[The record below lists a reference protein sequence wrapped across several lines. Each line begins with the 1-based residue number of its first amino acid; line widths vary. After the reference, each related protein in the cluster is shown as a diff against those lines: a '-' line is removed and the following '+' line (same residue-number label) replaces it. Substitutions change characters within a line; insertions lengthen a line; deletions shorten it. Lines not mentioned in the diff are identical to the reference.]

1 METNMPFNKEEILK
15 RAIEWTK
22 SPFGE
27 ECRNEIQKLI
37 DDNNEKELAER
48 FAVDLDFG
56 TGGMRG
62 IIRNGANG
70 MNIYVVSKATQGLA
84 NYVNSKNFDSPK
96 AAIAYD
102 SRKYSKEFAQEA
114 AAVLASN
121 GIKTYIFKDIRPTPE
136 LSFAVR
142 EFGCVTGIVI
152 TASHNPKEYNG
163 YKVYWKDGAQV
174 INPDD
179 KAIIS
184 EVRKVVTLNDV
195 KKDDFEQLVKKGAI
209 EYIDETF
216 DDKFLNSAYNLLM
229 HKDMAKFSDLKIVY
243 TPLHGTGG
251 VLIPKALNALGYKNV
266 FLVDKQ
272 MIPDP
277 DFSTVKSPNPEDKV
291 ALEMGIDVLLK
302 NDADILIA
310 TDPDADRMGVVV
322 RDKTGGYIIITGNQ
336 IGAILEYYLLSELK
350 KSGKLPKNAAVVKTV
365 VTSNLQDVIGE
376 YFGVKVFNVLTGFK
390 FIADKINNFEKDG
403 NYTYIFGCE
412 ESYGYLPETY
422 ARDKDSISSAL
433 IIAECAAF
441 LKSINSSI
449 ADYLETIFRKFGYFY
464 DETESITIGGIVG
477 MQKIR
482 DMMTFFKNKNF
493 SKIGDDEVVKKIDYE
508 KDTVYDSTD
517 GVYTL
522 PKSNVIQYL
531 LGDNSKIT
539 IRPSG
544 TEPKIKFYYSTKA
557 DSKSEAVKKV
567 KSYKEFFKPI
577 IEGISK

>member
-1 METNMPFNKEEILK
+1 MPLTKEEILK
-15 RAIEWTK
+15 KALEWTR

-27 ECRNEIQKLI
+27 ECKNEIKKLI
-37 DDNNEKELAER
+37 EDNNEKELTER

-62 IIRNGANG
+62 IIRNGTNG

-84 NYVNSKNFDSPK
+84 NYVNSKKFDSPK
-96 AAIAYD
+96 AVIAYD
-102 SRKYSKEFAQEA
+102 SRKYSKEFAEEA

-136 LSFAVR
+136 LSFALR
-142 EFGCVTGIVI
+142 ELGCVTGIVV

-163 YKVYWKDGAQV
+163 YKVYWKDGGQV

-179 KAIIS
+179 KAIIA
-184 EVRKVVTLNDV
+184 EVKKVITLSDV
-195 KKDDFEQLVKKGAI
+195 KKEDFNELQKKGMV
-209 EYIDETF
+209 EYIDDSF
-216 DDKFLNSAYNLLM
+216 DDKFLNSAYNLLLY
-229 HKDMAKFSDLKIVY
+229 KNTAKFSDLKIVY

-251 VLIPKALNALGYKNV
+251 TLIPKALNELGYKNV
-266 FLVDKQ
+266 YLVDKQ
-272 MIPDP
+272 MIPDSN
-277 DFSTVKSPNPEDKV
+277 FSTVKSPNPEDKV
-291 ALEMGIDVLLK
+291 ALEMGIDILLK
-302 NDADILIA
+302 NNADILIA

-336 IGAILEYYLLSELK
+336 IGSILEYYLLSELK
-350 KSGKLPKNAAVVKTV
+350 KSGKLPKNAAIVKTV

-376 YFGVKVFNVLTGFK
+376 HFAVKVFNVLTGFK
-390 FIADKINNFEKDG
+390 FIADKINNFETDG
-403 NYTYIFGCE
+403 NYTYIFGGE

-449 ADYLETIFRKFGYFY
+449 ANYLEMIFGKFGYFY
-464 DETESITIGGIVG
+464 DETNSITIGGIVG
-477 MQKIR
+477 MQKIQ
-482 DMMTFFKNKNF
+482 DMMVFFRKENF
-493 SKIGDDEVVKKIDYE
+493 AKIGDDKVVKKIDYAN
-508 KDTVYDSTD
+508 DTVFDSSD
-517 GVYTL
+517 RVYTL

-531 LGDNSKIT
+531 LEDNSKIT

-557 DSKSEAVKKV
+557 GSKNEALKKV
-567 KSYKEFFKPI
+567 ESYKSFFDPI
-577 IEGISK
+577 IEKISK

>member
-1 METNMPFNKEEILK
+1 METNMPLNKEEILK
-15 RAIEWTK
+15 KAIEWTQ

-27 ECRNEIQKLI
+27 ECKNEIQKLI
-37 DDNNEKELAER
+37 NDNNEKELEER

-62 IIRNGANG
+62 IIRYGTNG

-84 NYVNSKNFDSPK
+84 NYVNSKKFDSPK

-102 SRKYSKEFAQEA
+102 SRKYSKEFAEEA
-114 AAVLASN
+114 ATVLASN

-142 EFGCVTGIVI
+142 ELGCVTGIVV

-163 YKVYWKDGAQV
+163 YKVYWKDGGQV

-184 EVRKVVTLNDV
+184 EVKKVVTLKDV
-195 KKDDFEQLVKKGAI
+195 KKNDFNELVKKGLI
-209 EYIDETF
+209 EYIDDSF
-216 DDKFLNSAYNLLM
+216 DDKFLNSAYKLLLN
-229 HKDMAKFSDLKIVY
+229 KNTAKFSDLKIVY

-251 VLIPKALNALGYKNV
+251 TLIPKALNEIGYKNV
-266 FLVDKQ
+266 YLVEKQ
-272 MIPDP
+272 MIPDSN
-277 DFSTVKSPNPEDKV
+277 FSTVKSPNPEDKV
-291 ALEMGIDVLLK
+291 ALEMGIDILLK
-302 NDADILIA
+302 NNADILIA

-322 RDKTGGYIIITGNQ
+322 RDKNGGYIIITGNQ
-336 IGAILEYYLLSELK
+336 IGAILEYYLLSEQK
-350 KSGKLPKNAAVVKTV
+350 KSGKLPKNAAIVKTI

-376 YFGVKVFNVLTGFK
+376 HFGVKVFNVLTGFK

-403 NYTYIFGCE
+403 NYTYIFGGE

-449 ADYLETIFRKFGYFY
+449 ADYLETIFGKFGYFY
-464 DETESITIGGIVG
+464 DETESITIGGVVG
-477 MQKIR
+477 MQKIQ
-482 DMMTFFKNKNF
+482 DMMTFFKNENF
-493 SKIGDDEVVKKIDYE
+493 HKIGDDKVVKKIDYE

-531 LGDNSKIT
+531 LEDNSKIT

-557 DSKSEAVKKV
+557 DSKNEALKKV
-567 KSYKEFFKPI
+567 KSYKEFFSPI
-577 IEGISK
+577 IEKISK

>member
-1 METNMPFNKEEILK
+1 MPFNKEEILK

>member
-1 METNMPFNKEEILK
+1 MPFNKEEILK

-403 NYTYIFGCE
+403 NYTYVFGCE
-412 ESYGYLPETY
+412 ESYGYLPGTY

-577 IEGISK
+577 IEEISK

>member
-544 TEPKIKFYYSTKA
+544 TEPKIKLYYSTKA

>member
-1 METNMPFNKEEILK
+1 MPLTKEEILK
-15 RAIEWTK
+15 KALEWTR

-27 ECRNEIQKLI
+27 ECKNEIKKLI
-37 DDNNEKELAER
+37 EDNNEKELTER

-62 IIRNGANG
+62 IIRNGTNG

-84 NYVNSKNFDSPK
+84 NYVNSKKFDSPK
-96 AAIAYD
+96 AVIAYD
-102 SRKYSKEFAQEA
+102 SRKYSKEFAEEA

-142 EFGCVTGIVI
+142 ELGCVTGIVV

-163 YKVYWKDGAQV
+163 YKVYWKDGGQV

-179 KAIIS
+179 KAIIA
-184 EVRKVVTLNDV
+184 EVKKVITLSDV
-195 KKDDFEQLVKKGAI
+195 KKEDFNELLKKGMV
-209 EYIDETF
+209 EYIDDSF
-216 DDKFLNSAYNLLM
+216 DDKFLNSAYNLLLY
-229 HKDMAKFSDLKIVY
+229 KNTAKFSDLKIVY

-251 VLIPKALNALGYKNV
+251 TLIPKALNELGYKNV
-266 FLVDKQ
+266 YLVDKQ
-272 MIPDP
+272 MIPDSN
-277 DFSTVKSPNPEDKV
+277 FSTVKSPNPEDKV
-291 ALEMGIDVLLK
+291 ALEMGIDILLK
-302 NDADILIA
+302 NNADILIA

-336 IGAILEYYLLSELK
+336 IGSILEYYLLSELK
-350 KSGKLPKNAAVVKTV
+350 KSGKLPKNAAIVKTV

-376 YFGVKVFNVLTGFK
+376 HFAVKVFNVLTGFK
-390 FIADKINNFEKDG
+390 FIADKINNFETDG
-403 NYTYIFGCE
+403 NYTYIFGGE

-449 ADYLETIFRKFGYFY
+449 ADYLEMIFGKFGYFY
-464 DETESITIGGIVG
+464 DETNSITIGGIVG
-477 MQKIR
+477 MQKIQ
-482 DMMTFFKNKNF
+482 DMMVFFRKENF
-493 SKIGDDEVVKKIDYE
+493 AKIGDDKVVKKIDYAN
-508 KDTVYDSTD
+508 DTVFDSSD
-517 GVYTL
+517 RVYTL

-531 LGDNSKIT
+531 LEDNSKIT

-557 DSKSEAVKKV
+557 GSKNEALKKV
-567 KSYKEFFKPI
+567 ESYKSFFDPI
-577 IEGISK
+577 IEKISK

>member
-1 METNMPFNKEEILK
+1 
-15 RAIEWTK
+15 
-22 SPFGE
+22 
-27 ECRNEIQKLI
+27 
-37 DDNNEKELAER
+37 
-48 FAVDLDFG
+48 
-56 TGGMRG
+56 
-62 IIRNGANG
+62 
-70 MNIYVVSKATQGLA
+70 
-84 NYVNSKNFDSPK
+84 PK

>member
-1 METNMPFNKEEILK
+1 MPLTKEEILK
-15 RAIEWTK
+15 KALEWTR

-27 ECRNEIQKLI
+27 ECKNEIKKLI
-37 DDNNEKELAER
+37 EDNNEKELTER

-62 IIRNGANG
+62 IIRNGTNG

-84 NYVNSKNFDSPK
+84 NYVNSKKFDSPK
-96 AAIAYD
+96 AVIAYD
-102 SRKYSKEFAQEA
+102 SRKYSKEFAEEA

-142 EFGCVTGIVI
+142 ELGCVTGIVV

-163 YKVYWKDGAQV
+163 YKVYWKDGGQV

-179 KAIIS
+179 KAIIA
-184 EVRKVVTLNDV
+184 EVKKVITLTDV
-195 KKDDFEQLVKKGAI
+195 KKEDFNELLKKGMI
-209 EYIDETF
+209 EYIDDSF
-216 DDKFLNSAYNLLM
+216 DDKFLNSAYNLLLY
-229 HKDMAKFSDLKIVY
+229 KNTAKFSDLKIVY

-251 VLIPKALNALGYKNV
+251 TLIPKALNELGYKNV
-266 FLVDKQ
+266 YLVDKQ
-272 MIPDP
+272 MIPDSN
-277 DFSTVKSPNPEDKV
+277 FSTVKSPNPEDKV
-291 ALEMGIDVLLK
+291 ALEMGIDILLK
-302 NDADILIA
+302 NNADILIA

-336 IGAILEYYLLSELK
+336 IGSILEYYLLSELK
-350 KSGKLPKNAAVVKTV
+350 KSGKLPKNAAIVKTV

-376 YFGVKVFNVLTGFK
+376 HFAVKVFNVLTGFK
-390 FIADKINNFEKDG
+390 FIADKINNFETDG
-403 NYTYIFGCE
+403 NYTYIFGGE

-449 ADYLETIFRKFGYFY
+449 ADYLEMIFGKFGYFY
-464 DETESITIGGIVG
+464 DETNSITIGGIVG
-477 MQKIR
+477 MQKIQ
-482 DMMTFFKNKNF
+482 DMMVFFRKENF
-493 SKIGDDEVVKKIDYE
+493 AKIGDDKVVKKIDYAN
-508 KDTVYDSTD
+508 DTVFDSSD
-517 GVYTL
+517 RVYTL

-531 LGDNSKIT
+531 LEDNSKIT

-557 DSKSEAVKKV
+557 GSKNEALKKV
-567 KSYKEFFKPI
+567 ESYKAFFDPI
-577 IEGISK
+577 IEKISK

>member
-1 METNMPFNKEEILK
+1 MPFNKEEILK

-544 TEPKIKFYYSTKA
+544 TEPKIKLYYSTKA